1 MTKNFDDGIKRV
13 HKNLLNSVKG
23 FADIN
28 GAVSLVKDAFAVGAQ
43 VVSAFADEINKLDD
57 LVDTANRLDITADA
71 LQRFRRAAEL
81 TSGSVEGI
89 DKALSIFQRNLGD
102 AGMGASGPNKALG
115 ILGLDAKSLQDVG
128 LEKAFQ
134 TVLLKLEQI
143 PDATK
148 RAAVGADLFGKAAAD
163 LTDLM
168 GNSSSAIAQA
178 TDDMNKFGVS
188 LNGRTDDIGKAKDAM
203 DRLGM
208 SWASLKTETALT
220 FAGPGANVASGAA
233 LSLSTARN
241 TDWLTMLVEGSL
253 AGVVSPQMAA
263 GIVQRE
269 LGKGFLNTLT
279 PGTSGGSGPLK
290 VPSLPPQA
298 LGQVA
303 SLESDMLDAFR
314 MMGTFR
320 AALGPAAMSGGGF
333 VDPTALLAESSF
345 SARTASGGA
354 GAIDFRSA
362 EAFSALQRSRREDE
376 TLRLQKQE
384 VEESKKQ
391 TQLMQDA
398 FKNLVKLDVAGLQ
411 G

>member
-28 GAVSLVKDAFAVGAQ
+28 GAVSLAKDAFAIGAQ

-57 LVDTANRLDITADA
+57 LVDTAKRLDITADA
-71 LQRFRRAAEL
+71 LQRFRRASEL

-89 DKALSIFQRNLGD
+89 DKALSIFQRNIGD

-115 ILGLDAKSLQDVG
+115 ILGLDAKSLQDAG

-134 TVLLKLEQI
+134 MVLLKLEQI

-188 LNGRTDDIGKAKDAM
+188 LNGRTEDIGKAKDAM

-208 SWASLKTETALT
+208 SWSSLKTETALT

-253 AGVVSPQMAA
+253 AGIVSPQMAA
-263 GIVQRE
+263 GIVRRE
-269 LGKGFLNTLT
+269 LGKGFLNTMT
-279 PGTSGGSGPLK
+279 PGASSAALTI
-290 VPSLPPQA
+290 PSLPPQA
-298 LGQVA
+298 LGQVS
-303 SLESDMLDAFR
+303 SLESDMLDVFR